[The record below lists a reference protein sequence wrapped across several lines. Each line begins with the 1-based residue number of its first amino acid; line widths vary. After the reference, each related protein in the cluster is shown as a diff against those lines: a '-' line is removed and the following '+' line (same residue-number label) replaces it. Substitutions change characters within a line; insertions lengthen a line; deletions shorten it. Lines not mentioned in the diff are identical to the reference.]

1 MCAGNSI
8 WPPGWVTCALCVL
21 VTLCCVPYVHSSL
34 GPRAAA
40 IASPTGASGPQ
51 PPVAVNG
58 SSSITAKGDL
68 SSTVPTPAA
77 PKPQTQRALAVLVV
91 VSAAVIIYFVI
102 RTIRT
107 RRKNKKT
114 RKYGVLDTNIG
125 NMELTPLEQE
135 EEDDDT
141 LFDANQPR
149 RCQVNA

>member
-1 MCAGNSI
+1 MCAGRRAG
-8 WPPGWVTCALCVL
+8 PPGWVTCVL
-21 VTLCCVPYVHSSL
+21 LLSVCCVPGALSSP
-34 GPRAAA
+34 GPTAAA
-40 IASPTGASGPQ
+40 IASPSGDSAPQ
-51 PPVAVNG
+51 PPVPANG
-58 SSSITAKGDL
+58 SIAHTAQDDL
-68 SSTVPTPAA
+68 SSTMAAPAV

-149 RCQVNA
+149 R

>member
-1 MCAGNSI
+1 MCAGDTI
-8 WPPGWVTCALCVL
+8 WPPGWVTCLLCVIF
-21 VTLCCVPYVHSSL
+21 TLCCVPVIQSSP
-34 GPRAAA
+34 GPTAAVVGL
-40 IASPTGASGPQ
+40 STGVSGPQ
-51 PPVAVNG
+51 PPVAANGNG
-58 SSSITAKGDL
+58 SNTANGDL
-68 SSTVPTPAA
+68 PSTVPAPVP

-141 LFDANQPR
+141 LFDANHPR
-149 RCQVNA
+149 R

>member
-1 MCAGNSI
+1 MSAGNTI
-8 WPPGWVTCALCVL
+8 WPPGRVTCVLCVL
-21 VTLCCVPYVHSSL
+21 FTLCYVSDVQSS
-34 GPRAAA
+34 P
-40 IASPTGASGPQ
+40 SPTLAPTGVSGAQ
-51 PPVAVNG
+51 PPVAANE
-58 SSSITAKGDL
+58 SSSNTAKDDL
-68 SSTVPTPAA
+68 STTVAAPAA

-141 LFDANQPR
+141 LFDANQSR
-149 RCQVNA
+149 R